1 MDRKLTHYS
10 VRRLK
15 EYKDTVKLVIFT
27 LDIAAQHYPILTFVE
42 LLPHDSL
49 YLLPCSTSLG
59 GVVVITGNS
68 IIYVDQ
74 SSRRIALPVNGWA
87 SRISDMQILPT
98 DSARKFNLE
107 GSRSVF
113 VDDKNFFIVL
123 KDGTV
128 YPIEIVVDG
137 KTVSKLLMSP
147 PLAQTSVPSIV
158 RNIGN
163 DHIFI
168 GSTAG
173 PSVLLKAAHVE
184 EEIEQNEFQVAPTA
198 VVKDDD
204 VMDYDIEDEGLRFSV
219 QTYFVILTSY

>member
-1 MDRKLTHYS
+1 M
-10 VRRLK
+10 
-15 EYKDTVKLVIFT
+15 I
-27 LDIAAQHYPILTFVE
+27 I
-42 LLPHDSL
+42 
-49 YLLPCSTSLG
+49 TS
-59 GVVVITGNS
+59 NS

-87 SRISDMQILPT
+87 SRISDMQLLPA

-113 VDDKNFFIVL
+113 VDDKNFFIIL

-137 KTVSKLLMSP
+137 KSVSKMLMSP

-163 DHIFI
+163 DHIFV

-173 PSVLLKAAHVE
+173 PSVLLKAAHIE
-184 EEIEQNEFQVAPTA
+184 EELEQNEFQVAPNA
-198 VVKDDD
+198 VVQNDD
-204 VMDYDIEDEGLRFSV
+204 VMDYDVEDEGLRFGL
-219 QTYFVILTSY
+219 TYFL

>member
-1 MDRKLTHYS
+1 M
-10 VRRLK
+10 
-15 EYKDTVKLVIFT
+15 
-27 LDIAAQHYPILTFVE
+27 
-42 LLPHDSL
+42 
-49 YLLPCSTSLG
+49 
-59 GVVVITGNS
+59 VITGNS

-87 SRISDMQILPT
+87 SRVSDMQILPA

-113 VDDKNFFIVL
+113 VDDKNFFIIL

-168 GSTAG
+168 GSAVG

-184 EEIEQNEFQVAPTA
+184 EEIEQDQFQVARTA

-219 QTYFVILTSY
+219 RTYFVILTSYQRYIWSVFGA